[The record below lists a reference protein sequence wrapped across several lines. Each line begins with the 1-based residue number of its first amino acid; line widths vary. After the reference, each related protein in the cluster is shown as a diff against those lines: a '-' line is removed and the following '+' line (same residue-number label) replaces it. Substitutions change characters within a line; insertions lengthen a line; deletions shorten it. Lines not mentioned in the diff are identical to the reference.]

1 MLWPS
6 TTQLELR
13 VLGGRDTDQGVE
25 VVGVFGDVTQVHPLA
40 AGAAVSAQVKGVHRE
55 AGLAEALRDVVV
67 AAGVLGVAVAQH
79 DHARGVVLR
88 FPHVI
93 DDADTADAVE
103 GSFGSATG
111 HQGRVTSACRYGLRK
126 LGAVSV
132 LAHETDDEF
141 LLQAE
146 PHRRELL
153 AHCYRMTGSLHD
165 AEDLVQETYLR
176 AWKAYGGFK
185 GQSSL
190 RTWLYR
196 IATNT
201 CLTALEGRQ
210 RRPLPAG
217 LGQPSADPGDEL
229 NAPAE
234 VQWLEPLPD
243 QIAEDPADPSVIVGS
258 RESVRLAFVAA
269 LQHLSPRQRAVLVM
283 RDVLQW
289 KAAEV
294 GDAIGASTA
303 AVNSLLQRAR
313 AQLDAVGP
321 SEDDKLDAP
330 DSPETKDL
338 LDRYIAAFEAY
349 DIDKLVEMFTEEAV
363 WEMPPYDG
371 WYRSPAAHPHADQ
384 DALPRREGRATCGL
398 VPTTANG
405 QPAAGLYMRNKET
418 GAHEAFQFHVIDMRA
433 DGVSH
438 VVAFGEG
445 DTTLFAKFGLP
456 ATL

>member
-1 MLWPS
+1 MA
-6 TTQLELR
+6 R
-13 VLGGRDTDQGVE
+13 GG
-25 VVGVFGDVTQVHPLA
+25 VVGP
-40 AGAAVSAQVKGVHRE
+40 
-55 AGLAEALRDVVV
+55 
-67 AAGVLGVAVAQH
+67 
-79 DHARGVVLR
+79 
-88 FPHVI
+88 
-93 DDADTADAVE
+93 
-103 GSFGSATG
+103 
-111 HQGRVTSACRYGLRK
+111 LRK
-126 LGAVSV
+126 LDDVSV
-132 LAHETDDEF
+132 LTQDLEPRDDESAANAF
-141 LLQAE
+141 LADAQRY
-146 PHRRELL
+146 RRELL

-176 AWKAYGGFK
+176 AWKSYKGFQGK
-185 GQSSL
+185 SSV

-201 CLTALEGRQ
+201 SLTALEGRQ

-217 LGQPSADPGDEL
+217 LGQPSSDPAGEL
-229 NAPAE
+229 VERGE
-234 VQWLEPLPD
+234 VPWLEPIPD
-243 QIAEDPADPSVIVGS
+243 QHDDPSDPATVVGA

-269 LQHLSPRQRAVLVM
+269 LQHLSPRQRAVLLM

-349 DIDKLVEMFTEEAV
+349 DIDELVEMFTEEAV

-371 WYRSPAAHPHADQ
+371 WYQSRRGIRTLIKTHCPAEKPGDMR
-384 DALPRREGRATCGL
+384 LI
-398 VPTTANG
+398 PTTANG
-405 QPAAGLYMRNKET
+405 QPAAGLYMHNTQT
-418 GAHEAFQFHVIDMRA
+418 GVHEAFQFHVIDVRDDA
-433 DGVSH
+433 VSH
-438 VVAFGEG
+438 VVAFG
-445 DTTLFAKFGLP
+445 DAALFEKFGLP
-456 ATL
+456 ASV